1 MEDKKTV
8 SMIDE
13 RKVKKLAIW
22 GGIGLVLAGIGVY
35 RFGFRN
41 GSLTTAVNVQNAI
54 LKSCIDQS
62 ANNQPT
68 ES

>member
-8 SMIDE
+8 DMIDE

-41 GSLTTAVNVQNAI
+41 GSLITAVNIQNAI
-54 LKSCIDQS
+54 LKSCIDQA

>member
-8 SMIDE
+8 NMIDE
-13 RKVKKLAIW
+13 RKIKKLAIW

-41 GSLTTAVNVQNAI
+41 GTVETINKVQGALI
-54 LKSCIDQS
+54 KTLVDQS
-62 ANNQPT
+62 TNNQPT